1 MKIIA
6 PSMLS
11 CNFGKLEEEIEMVNQ
26 SEAGWFHLDIMD
38 GVFVPNITFGTPIL
52 EVFKEYA
59 TKHLDAHLMIV
70 NPENYIKKF
79 ASLGANTIT
88 VHYEACDNLQNTINQ
103 IKKLNVKAGV
113 AINPDTDVSV
123 LYSLINEIDLIC
135 LMSVFPGFS
144 GQKFIPDTFER
155 LEKLKKIITEKNS
168 QAMIQI
174 DGGVSIDNAKKLVS
188 LGADILVAGSFVFKS
203 EDASTTIKKL
213 NSVIN

>member
-26 SEAGWFHLDIMD
+26 SEAGWFHLDVMD

-52 EVFKEYA
+52 EVFKKYA

-70 NPENYIKKF
+70 NPENYIEKF

-155 LEKLKKIITEKNS
+155 LEKLKKIITDKNS
-168 QAMIQI
+168 QALIQI
-174 DGGVSIDNAKKLVS
+174 DGGVSTDNAKKLVS

-203 EDASTTIKKL
+203 EDASNTIKKL

>member
-1 MKIIA
+1 
-6 PSMLS
+6 MLS
-11 CNFGKLEEEIEMVNQ
+11 CDFGKLVDEIEMVNQ
-26 SEAGWFHLDIMD
+26 SEADWFHLDIMD

-52 EVFKEYA
+52 EVFKKYA

-70 NPENYIKKF
+70 NPENYIEKF

-88 VHYEACDNLQNTINQ
+88 VHHEACDNLQNTINQ

-123 LYSLINEIDLIC
+123 LYPLINEIDLIC

-155 LEKLKKIITEKNS
+155 LEKLKKIITDKNS
-168 QAMIQI
+168 QALIQI
-174 DGGVSIDNAKKLVS
+174 DGGVSTDNAKKLVS

-203 EDASTTIKKL
+203 EDASNTIKKL

>member
-11 CNFGKLEEEIEMVNQ
+11 CNFGKLKEEIEMVNQ

-70 NPENYIKKF
+70 NPENYIEKF

-88 VHYEACDNLQNTINQ
+88 VHYEACDNLLNTINQ

-123 LYSLINEIDLIC
+123 LDSLVNEIDLIC

-144 GQKFIPDTFER
+144 GQKFIPETFER
-155 LEKLKKIITEKNS
+155 LEKLKKIITDKNS
-168 QAMIQI
+168 QALIQI

>member
-26 SEAGWFHLDIMD
+26 SEAGWFHLDVMD

-70 NPENYIKKF
+70 NPENYIEKF

-155 LEKLKKIITEKNS
+155 LEKLKKIITDKNS
-168 QAMIQI
+168 QALIQI
-174 DGGVSIDNAKKLVS
+174 DGGVSTDNAKKLVS

-203 EDASTTIKKL
+203 KDASNTIKKL

>member
-11 CNFGKLEEEIEMVNQ
+11 CNFGKLKEEIEMVNQ

-70 NPENYIKKF
+70 NPENYIEKF

-88 VHYEACDNLQNTINQ
+88 VHYEACDNLLNTINQ

-123 LYSLINEIDLIC
+123 LDSLINEIDLIC

-144 GQKFIPDTFER
+144 GQKFIPETFER
-155 LEKLKKIITEKNS
+155 LEKLKKIITDKNS

>member
-11 CNFGKLEEEIEMVNQ
+11 CNFAKLEEEIEMVNQ

-52 EVFKEYA
+52 EVFKKCA

-70 NPENYIKKF
+70 NPENYIEKF

-88 VHYEACDNLQNTINQ
+88 VHYEACNNLQNTINQ

-113 AINPDTDVSV
+113 AINPDTNVSV
-123 LYSLINEIDLIC
+123 LDSLINEIDLIC

-144 GQKFIPDTFER
+144 GQKFIPETFVR
-155 LEKLKKIITEKNS
+155 LEKLKKIITKNYS
-168 QAMIQI
+168 KAMIQI

-203 EDASTTIKKL
+203 DDASFTIKKL

>member
-11 CNFGKLEEEIEMVNQ
+11 CNFAKLEEEIEMVNQ

-52 EVFKEYA
+52 EVFKKCA
-59 TKHLDAHLMIV
+59 TKHLDAHLMII
-70 NPENYIKKF
+70 NPENYIEKF

-88 VHYEACDNLQNTINQ
+88 VHYEACNNLQNTINQ

-123 LYSLINEIDLIC
+123 LDSLINEIDLIC

-144 GQKFIPDTFER
+144 GQKFIPETFTR
-155 LEKLKKIITEKNS
+155 LKKLKKIIT
-168 QAMIQI
+168 
-174 DGGVSIDNAKKLVS
+174 KK
-188 LGADILVAGSFVFKS
+188 
-203 EDASTTIKKL
+203 
-213 NSVIN
+213 SV

>member
-26 SEAGWFHLDIMD
+26 SEAGWFHLDVMD

-52 EVFKEYA
+52 EVFKKCA

-70 NPENYIKKF
+70 NPENYIEKF

>member
-11 CNFGKLEEEIEMVNQ
+11 CNFGKLKEEIEMVNQ

-70 NPENYIKKF
+70 NPENYIEKF

-88 VHYEACDNLQNTINQ
+88 VHYEACDNLLNTLKQ

-123 LYSLINEIDLIC
+123 LDSLINEIDLIC

-144 GQKFIPDTFER
+144 GQKFIPETFER
-155 LEKLKKIITEKNS
+155 LEKLKKIITDKNS

-188 LGADILVAGSFVFKS
+188 LGADILVAGSFVFNS

>member
-26 SEAGWFHLDIMD
+26 SEAGWFHLDVMD

-52 EVFKEYA
+52 EVFKKYA

-70 NPENYIKKF
+70 NPENYIEKF

-113 AINPDTDVSV
+113 AINPDTEISV

-155 LEKLKKIITEKNS
+155 LEKLKKIITDKNS

>member
-26 SEAGWFHLDIMD
+26 SEAGWFHLDVMD

-52 EVFKEYA
+52 EVFKKYA
-59 TKHLDAHLMIV
+59 TKHMDAHLMIV
-70 NPENYIKKF
+70 NPENYIEKF

-155 LEKLKKIITEKNS
+155 LEKLKKIITDKNS
-168 QAMIQI
+168 QALIQI
-174 DGGVSIDNAKKLVS
+174 DGGVSTDNAKKLVS

>member
-26 SEAGWFHLDIMD
+26 SEAGWFHLDVMD

-52 EVFKEYA
+52 EVFKKYA

-70 NPENYIKKF
+70 NPENYIEKF

-155 LEKLKKIITEKNS
+155 LEKLKKIITDKNS
-168 QAMIQI
+168 QALIQI
-174 DGGVSIDNAKKLVS
+174 DGGVSTDNAKKLVS

-203 EDASTTIKKL
+203 GDASTTIKKL

>member
-26 SEAGWFHLDIMD
+26 SEAGWFHLDVMD

-52 EVFKEYA
+52 EVFKKYA

-70 NPENYIKKF
+70 NPENYIEKF

-155 LEKLKKIITEKNS
+155 LEKLKKIITDKKS
-168 QAMIQI
+168 QALIQI
-174 DGGVSIDNAKKLVS
+174 DGGVSTDNAKKLVS

>member
-11 CNFGKLEEEIEMVNQ
+11 CDFGKLVDEIEMVNQ

-52 EVFKEYA
+52 EVFKKYA

-70 NPENYIKKF
+70 NPENYIEKF
-79 ASLGANTIT
+79 ASLGAKTIT
-88 VHYEACDNLQNTINQ
+88 VHYEACDNLINTINQ
-103 IKKLNVKAGV
+103 IKKLDVKAGI
-113 AINPDTDVSV
+113 AINPDTAVS
-123 LYSLINEIDLIC
+123 SLESIISEIDLVC

-144 GQKFIPDTFER
+144 GQKFIPETFVK
-155 LEKLKKIITEKNS
+155 LEKLRQIITKNHS
-168 QAMIQI
+168 KAMIQI
-174 DGGVSIDNAKKLVS
+174 DGGVDLDNAKKLVS

-203 EDASTTIKKL
+203 EDAFNTIKKL
-213 NSVIN
+213 DSVIN

>member
-11 CNFGKLEEEIEMVNQ
+11 CNFGKLKEEIEMVNQ

-70 NPENYIKKF
+70 NPENYIEKF

-88 VHYEACDNLQNTINQ
+88 VHYEACDNLLNTLKQ

-123 LYSLINEIDLIC
+123 LDSLINEIDLIC

-144 GQKFIPDTFER
+144 GQKFICETFER
-155 LEKLKKIITEKNS
+155 LEKLKKIITDKNS
-168 QAMIQI
+168 QTMIQI

-203 EDASTTIKKL
+203 EDAYTTIKKL

>member
-11 CNFGKLEEEIEMVNQ
+11 CNFGKLKEEIEMVNQ

-70 NPENYIKKF
+70 NPENYIEKF

-88 VHYEACDNLQNTINQ
+88 VHYEACDNLQNTMNQ

-123 LYSLINEIDLIC
+123 LGSLINEIDLIC

-144 GQKFIPDTFER
+144 GQKFIPETFER
-155 LEKLKKIITEKNS
+155 LEKLKKIITDKNS
-168 QAMIQI
+168 QALIQI
-174 DGGVSIDNAKKLVS
+174 DGGVSTDNAKKLVS

>member
-26 SEAGWFHLDIMD
+26 SEAGWFHLDVMD

-52 EVFKEYA
+52 EVFKKYA

-70 NPENYIKKF
+70 NPENYIEKF

-155 LEKLKKIITEKNS
+155 LEKLKKIITDKNS
-168 QAMIQI
+168 QALIQI
-174 DGGVSIDNAKKLVS
+174 DGGVSTDNAKKLVS

-213 NSVIN
+213 NSLIN